1 MFRDN
6 EGGWP
11 RHYHGQIIIIATTKS
26 NTLTVITFN
35 TVFFYCSIG
44 KGKQTIVPKMEGKTI
59 GQRKMMSKTDC
70 LKINDLYGCLGTP
83 PNYNYK
89 YYTLCN
95 YMGL

>member
-1 MFRDN
+1 MRLLVLECSFFTD
-6 EGGWP
+6 
-11 RHYHGQIIIIATTKS
+11 YCCY
-26 NTLTVITFN
+26 VILNILFN
-35 TVFFYCSIG
+35 KFYSIG
-44 KGKQTIVPKMEGKTI
+44 KGKQTIVPKYEGKTI

-83 PNYNYK
+83 PNYNHK

>member
-1 MFRDN
+1 MC
-6 EGGWP
+6 
-11 RHYHGQIIIIATTKS
+11 
-26 NTLTVITFN
+26 
-35 TVFFYCSIG
+35 CSIG
-44 KGKQTIVPKMEGKTI
+44 KGKPTIIPKINGKNI

-83 PNYNYK
+83 PRYNHK

>member
-1 MFRDN
+1 MSLK
-6 EGGWP
+6 
-11 RHYHGQIIIIATTKS
+11 Y
-26 NTLTVITFN
+26 V
-35 TVFFYCSIG
+35 YSIG
-44 KGKQTIVPKMEGKTI
+44 KGKHTIIPKIEGKTI

-83 PNYNYK
+83 PNYNRK